1 MEKLIELLN
10 EYEKSWLN
18 EFEKYNNAGIV
29 EWVEHTK
36 WNLYWRYWGNTWSYM
51 VVISKEYGFIKW
63 LVDNEKID
71 KHQVH
76 ILCWTDD
83 MEYNYS
89 EEELIL
95 MELAIQ
101 DNPIEFLVSILK

>member
-1 MEKLIELLN
+1 MKKLIELLN
-10 EYEKSWLN
+10 EYKETKKILN
-18 EFEKYNNAGIV
+18 YDMDWQLEIDNAIYV
-29 EWVEHTK
+29 NYPNIERLCWK
-36 WNLYWRYWGNTWSYM
+36 QFW
-51 VVISKEYGFIKW
+51 FIKW
-63 LVDNEKID
+63 LVENEKID

-101 DNPIEFLVSILK
+101 DNPIEFLISILK